1 MKWKILGLFFIL
13 VCLATSPA
21 CSAPLTY
28 SAKEIHGQIVD
39 AETNQ
44 PIEGGVVVAQWVLFH
59 IGPGHGGHKS
69 RIHIH
74 ETVTDNNGNYT
85 IPAWGPKVR
94 PPMTELHERDPQIL
108 IFKNGYEPLGL
119 SNAVVSTVRPDSVRV
134 SEWDGKVI
142 QLKKSGGQI
151 EKQARYLGS
160 FFTSLGYGTSNVD
173 WRNYPRMLL
182 AVYAEK
188 RRLQALGLEPGRAAS
203 VPDIEHFSKSDR
215 DYLRRFEK

>member
-1 MKWKILGLFFIL
+1 MKRNLLCVLSLLSTLFA
-13 VCLATSPA
+13 LAA
-21 CSAPLTY
+21 CATPLTY

-39 AETNQ
+39 AETGQ
-44 PIEGGVVVAQWVLFH
+44 PIEGAVVVAQWVLSH
-59 IGPGHGGHKS
+59 IGSGHYGK
-69 RIHIH
+69 RLYIH
-74 ETVTDNNGNYT
+74 ETVTDKNGNYV
-85 IPAWGPKVR
+85 IPAWGPKPR
-94 PPMTELHERDPQIL
+94 PPLTELVYRDPQIL
-108 IFKNGYEPLGL
+108 IFKSGYEPEGL
-119 SNAVVSTVRPDSVRV
+119 ENSNLQTDGVRA
-134 SEWDGKVI
+134 SEWDGRVI

-188 RRLQALGLEPGRAAS
+188 RRLQTLGLEPGRVAS

-215 DYLRRFEK
+215 DYLREFEK